1 MPPRRSGHTT
11 PTTIVAFS
19 HLGTPREEEAVFRNP
34 QENLLLAASRP
45 PKRLDR
51 LRGDIAFSKGNDY
64 WRDAQT

>member
-1 MPPRRSGHTT
+1 M
-11 PTTIVAFS
+11 AFS

-34 QENLLLAASRP
+34 QENLLLAASWP